1 MNDGMFLFKSFAD
14 TLRQM
19 NDKDRLEAMDAIITY
34 GVYGENP
41 KLADGSIA
49 SMFFTMAKP
58 VIDANNKQRSSGS
71 KGGTNESSKHPST
84 NPASDNIYDKDKDID
99 KDKDKDNDKDKDKD
113 KDIKKSVGVAR
124 TRFTPPTVDQVAGY
138 CHERGNNVDANRFV
152 DVYAS
157 KGWKVGSSPMKDWK
171 AAVRTWE
178 REDNRYSSRAAPSDD
193 PVGDMLLRMMRDGD
207 G

>member
-84 NPASDNIYDKDKDID
+84 NPTSTLPKNSEATLQESSKHPSTNPASDNI
-99 KDKDKDNDKDKDKD
+99 
-113 KDIKKSVGVAR
+113 
-124 TRFTPPTVDQVAGY
+124 
-138 CHERGNNVDANRFV
+138 
-152 DVYAS
+152 
-157 KGWKVGSSPMKDWK
+157 
-171 AAVRTWE
+171 
-178 REDNRYSSRAAPSDD
+178 
-193 PVGDMLLRMMRDGD
+193 
-207 G
+207 